1 MDNERREYLEE
12 AEKVYEKMVRDLQ
25 RRIRRL
31 KRELKDIE
39 GKNEFTRR
47 CALENDIEYTKQ
59 KYSEALY
66 DLQSIRREL
75 MYGE

>member
-1 MDNERREYLEE
+1 MDNERREYLEK

-31 KRELKDIE
+31 KRELKGIE
-39 GKNEFTRR
+39 GKSEFTRR

-75 MYGE
+75 MYDV

>member
-1 MDNERREYLEE
+1 MDNERREYLEK

-31 KRELKDIE
+31 KRELKCE
-39 GKNEFTRR
+39 GKNKFTRR